1 VNGKATGLFELLLFI
16 LYNGGAR
23 VMLKMDAFEGRC
35 NKVYTTF
42 KRTISTRTLIL
53 FPLLML
59 LKSYLA
65 WFILFEDGPSWS
77 IMLKEIP
84 FVLVVFCLIEWF
96 AAKRK
101 LSIYLGVNLLLT
113 GIFFAVIMYYKY
125 YGVIVTYHALKQV
138 NQVTAVSNSVFSLL
152 DPYFLF
158 IFTDVIIMA
167 FILFRRKHALLWKK
181 AFERKE
187 KRKVVAL
194 LFGISV
200 FLCFFNILPN
210 RASMNDIVKAEQ
222 MGILNYEAYTLFARD
237 KSELTPLNQIT
248 QSSVNKLKGIQD
260 PSSPL
265 LLGAAKGKNVIII
278 QLESFQ
284 NFLIHLQIDGH
295 EITPVMNNLAKDH
308 FYFPHF
314 YQQVGQGN
322 TSDAEFVVNTSFFIP
337 PNGAAT
343 QMYAGKQLP
352 SLPKLL
358 KSNGYQTATF
368 HTNTVEFWNRGEL
381 YKALG
386 FDRYYDQSYFGE
398 EDKVFFG
405 SSDEVLYAKTAAEL
419 ERMDHGSQ
427 PFYAQVISM
436 SAHHPFTIPVD
447 KYKMTL
453 PERYENSFVG
463 DYIRAQNY
471 ADYALGLFIEDL
483 KKRGVWDN
491 SLVLIYGDHVGL
503 PVTSLDRN
511 EKSLMED
518 IYGHEYGFSDM
529 VNIPLLVISSGVT
542 HPAKF
547 EQLGG
552 QVDVLPTAANL
563 LGISLNDHLHF
574 GQDLFNHAER
584 NLLPEQYYLP
594 KGSFVNSSEMFM
606 SGSGFGDGK
615 HYPLSGNGMK
625 SSQATEDEYERA
637 LKLLQFSDSYVSQ
650 LPDREEQTK

>member
-1 VNGKATGLFELLLFI
+1 
-16 LYNGGAR
+16 
-23 VMLKMDAFEGRC
+23 
-35 NKVYTTF
+35 
-42 KRTISTRTLIL
+42 
-53 FPLLML
+53 ML

-65 WFILFEDGPSWS
+65 WLILFEDGPSWL

-96 AAKRK
+96 STKRK

-138 NQVTAVSNSVFSLL
+138 NQVTAVSNSVFSLM
-152 DPYFLF
+152 DPYFLL
-158 IFTDVIIMA
+158 IFTDVIVMA
-167 FILFRRKHALLWKK
+167 FILFRRKHALFWKK
-181 AFERKE
+181 ALERQE
-187 KRKVVAL
+187 NRKVLAV

-222 MGILNYEAYTLFARD
+222 MGILNYETYTLFSRN
-237 KSELTPLNQIT
+237 KSELTPLDQIT
-248 QSSVNKLKGIQD
+248 QSSVNELKGIKN

-265 LLGAAKGKNVIII
+265 LTGAAKGKNVIII

-284 NFLIHLQIDGH
+284 NFLINLHIDGH
-295 EITPVMNNLAKDH
+295 EITPVMNNLAKDQ

-322 TSDAEFVVNTSFFIP
+322 TSDAEFVVNTSFYIP
-337 PNGAAT
+337 PKGAAT

-358 KSNGYQTATF
+358 KTNGYETATF
-368 HTNTVEFWNRGEL
+368 HTNAVEFWNRGEL
-381 YKALG
+381 YKSLG
-386 FDRYYDQSYFGE
+386 FDRYYDQSYFGV

-405 SSDEVLYAKTAAEL
+405 ASDEVLYAKTAAEL
-419 ERMDHGSQ
+419 ERMDQGSQ

-436 SAHHPFTIPVD
+436 SAHHPFTIPED
-447 KYKMTL
+447 KYKMAL
-453 PERYENSFVG
+453 PERYENSIVG

-491 SLVLIYGDHVGL
+491 SLVMIYGDHVGL

-511 EKSLMED
+511 EKSLMEE
-518 IYGHEYGFSDM
+518 IYGREYGFTEM
-529 VNIPLLVISSGVT
+529 LHIPMLVISSGIT
-542 HPAKF
+542 YPAKF

-552 QVDVLPTAANL
+552 QVDVLPTLTNL
-563 LGISLNDHLHF
+563 LGISLIDHLHF
-574 GQDLFNHAER
+574 GQDLFNYSKR

-594 KGSFVNSSEMFM
+594 KGSFMNNSELFT

-615 HYPLSGNGMK
+615 HYPFSVDGTK
-625 SSQATEDEYERA
+625 PSEATEDEYQRA
-637 LKLLQFSDSYVSQ
+637 LKLIHYSDSYVNQ
-650 LPDREEQTK
+650 LPDRE